1 MSNLPT
7 TAKIAAIPAAAMG
20 LLTLRYMIGHT
31 FTVMLWVAVIAG
43 IIAVASA
50 AKAKRKPA
58 PAMPVERNAEEI
70 VTSWAPPTV
79 GLPRGTSSDPIDV
92 AYQRLM
98 AEARSR

>member
-50 AKAKRKPA
+50 AKAKRTKPVRLAQA
-58 PAMPVERNAEEI
+58 PEEI

-98 AEARSR
+98 AEARAR